1 MSGRANTTAVA
12 NEVVTFFADTLSI
25 DEYFIG
31 VATGNAETKALDIS
45 SVANAR
51 FGDLV
56 IGSVKDTSRTGTI
69 SHFPEVRQA
78 DTFFETNIEDVVT
91 TTRHT
96 TNTKALIIDFIPVAL
111 STDATNGVV
120 ANFAAAQ
127 TIIEDFIDS
136 TSSNTVTNSVES
148 EARRADTS
156 LSSSVVCGIYS
167 TFSAYTLDLEVA
179 WSTLANTNE
188 DVVDF
193 VCVAWNSTDS

>member
-12 NEVVTFFADTLSI
+12 NEVVTFFANTLSI
-25 DEYFIG
+25 DKHFIG
-31 VATGNAETKALDIS
+31 VAAGDAQTKAIDES
-45 SVANAR
+45 SVASAR
-51 FGDLV
+51 FGNLI
-56 IGSVKDTSRTGTI
+56 IGRVKDTSSTGAI
-69 SHFPEVRQA
+69 SHFPKVRQA

-96 TNTKALIIDFIPVAL
+96 TNTKALIINFIPVAL

-120 ANFAAAQ
+120 ANFATAQ
-127 TIIEDFIDS
+127 TIAENFIDS

-148 EARRADTS
+148 EARRAHTS
-156 LSSSVVCGIYS
+156 LSGSVIGSIYS

-193 VCVAWNSTDS
+193 VCVAWNSAYS